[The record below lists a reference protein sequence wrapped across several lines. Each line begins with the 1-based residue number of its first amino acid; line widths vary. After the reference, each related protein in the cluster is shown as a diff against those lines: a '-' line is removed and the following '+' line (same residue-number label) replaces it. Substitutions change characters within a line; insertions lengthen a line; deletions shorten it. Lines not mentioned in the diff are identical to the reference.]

1 MGIFKRISMIIRSN
15 INALIDKAEEP
26 EKMLEQIIADM
37 IENMREIKLQV
48 ARSMRDE
55 KMLER
60 KVEENDKLA
69 QEYTAKAEL
78 ALEKGDDTLARE
90 ALKRRKS
97 YQSIGES
104 LKKELDEQH
113 KVVEML
119 QTSFKALEVKIEEAK
134 NKRQILLSRQKRAE
148 TQVDLSTTLDGV
160 SEQADLLESF
170 ERMADKVSRSE
181 AMASALIDMEKGSV
195 EEKFSKLEEEKS
207 VEDELKLLKD
217 RMKSKK

>member
-60 KVEENDKLA
+60 KVEENEKLA

-78 ALEKGDDTLARE
+78 ALEKGDETLARE

-97 YQSIGES
+97 YQNIGES
-104 LKKELDEQH
+104 LKKELEEQH

-170 ERMADKVSRSE
+170 ERLADKVSRSE

-217 RMKSKK
+217 RMKTKK

>member
-55 KMLER
+55 KMLDR
-60 KVEENDKLA
+60 RVEENEKLA
-69 QEYTAKAEL
+69 QEYTSKAEI
-78 ALEKGDDTLARE
+78 ALEKGDESLARE

-104 LKKELDEQH
+104 LKQELDEQH

-181 AMASALIDMEKGSV
+181 AMASALVDMEKGSI
-195 EEKFSKLEEEKS
+195 EDKFNKLEEEKS

-217 RMKSKK
+217 RVKSKK

>member
-60 KVEENDKLA
+60 KVEENEKLA
-69 QEYTAKAEL
+69 QEYTTKAEL

-104 LKKELDEQH
+104 LKKELEEQH

-181 AMASALIDMEKGSV
+181 AMASALVDMEKGSV